1 MGLAAGLMGMMG
13 TVQGPGGFDPP
24 KLVPMSAL
32 LAIGS
37 LTIAG
42 VVAGLYPARKAAM
55 LQPVEALR
63 QEGILELDANM
74 FQDLFQEAYGAMR
87 HNRRRTALT
96 MLGMA
101 WGIATVVM
109 LLAYGDGFGQ
119 ACANIFANFGT
130 KLVIVVPG
138 RTSMQAGGKKAGML
152 VRFTQDDVETLT
164 SNLPQITQITPEVS
178 KQASIQ
184 FDTRVF
190 TWAVT
195 GNYPN
200 VFDVRALKLDQ
211 GRFYNPEDEI
221 QRARVAV
228 IGSEAKEKLF
238 SGRNALG
245 EHIRVDG
252 LSFEV
257 IGVLSAKMQEGND
270 DINRVVYVPFSTMS
284 DLKNT
289 HYLDTIWFTYQT
301 PEYESLEQSVRT
313 ILAAEHKFSQTDRQA
328 VDVFNLMMQVHQF
341 EIITMGLKILMGFIG
356 TLTLGI
362 GGVGLMNIMLVSV
375 TQRTREI
382 GVQKALGA
390 PRRYILMQ
398 FLAEALTI
406 TFIGGVLGVI
416 LAYAVALSV
425 GRLTLYSAFAK
436 NGEAGDIRLI
446 ISPGTLIAST
456 LILGAVGLIS
466 GMIPAF
472 RASRLN
478 PIEALRHE

>member
-1 MGLAAGLMGMMG
+1 M
-13 TVQGPGGFDPP
+13 FHD
-24 KLVPMSAL
+24 L
-32 LAIGS
+32 L
-37 LTIAG
+37 
-42 VVAGLYPARKAAM
+42 
-55 LQPVEALR
+55 
-63 QEGILELDANM
+63 
-74 FQDLFQEAYGAMR
+74 QEAYGAMR

-109 LLAYGDGFGQ
+109 LLAYGDGFGR
-119 ACANIFANFGT
+119 ACANIFANFGS

-138 RTSMQAGGKKAGML
+138 RTAMQAGGQKAGAL
-152 VRFTQDDVETLT
+152 VRFTVDDLETLT
-164 SNLPQITQITPEVS
+164 TNLPQITHITPEVS

-184 FDTRVF
+184 YDTRVF

-252 LSFEV
+252 LSFEI

-270 DINRVVYVPFSTMS
+270 DINRVIYVPFSTMS
-284 DLKNT
+284 EVKNT

-313 ILAAEHKFSQTDRQA
+313 ILATQHKFNQSDRQA
-328 VDVFNLMMQVHQF
+328 VQVFNLMTQVHQF
-341 EIITMGLKILMGFIG
+341 EIITLGLKVLMGFIG

-390 PRRYILMQ
+390 RRRYILLQ

-406 TFIGGVLGVI
+406 TFIGGVLGVV

-446 ISPGTLIAST
+446 IAPGTLIAST

-472 RASRLN
+472 RASRLD

>member
-1 MGLAAGLMGMMG
+1 M
-13 TVQGPGGFDPP
+13 FRD
-24 KLVPMSAL
+24 L
-32 LAIGS
+32 LH
-37 LTIAG
+37 
-42 VVAGLYPARKAAM
+42 
-55 LQPVEALR
+55 
-63 QEGILELDANM
+63 
-74 FQDLFQEAYGAMR
+74 EAYGAMR

-138 RTSMQAGGKKAGML
+138 RTSMQAGGQKAGVL
-152 VRFTQDDVETLT
+152 VRFTLDDVDALST
-164 SNLPQITQITPEVS
+164 NLPQITNITPEVG
-178 KQASIQ
+178 KQAHVQ
-184 FDTRVF
+184 YDTRVF
-190 TWAVT
+190 DFPVT

-200 VFDVRALKLDQ
+200 VPAIRILKLGQ
-211 GRFYNPEDEI
+211 GRFYNAEDEI
-221 QRARVAV
+221 QHSRVAL

-245 EHIRVDG
+245 ERIRVDG

-257 IGVLSAKMQEGND
+257 IGILSAKMQEGND
-270 DINRVVYVPFSTMS
+270 DINRVIYVPFTTMS
-284 DLKNT
+284 DLKDT

-301 PEYESLEQSVRT
+301 PEYERLEQAVRSV
-313 ILAAEHKFSQTDRQA
+313 LAVPHKLNQTDRQA
-328 VDVFNLMMQVHQF
+328 VRVFNLMMQVHQF
-341 EIITMGLKILMGFIG
+341 EIITLGLKVLMGFIG

-406 TFIGGVLGVI
+406 TLIGGVLGVI

-446 ISPGTLIAST
+446 IAPGTLIAAT
-456 LILGAVGLIS
+456 LILGFVGLVS
-466 GMIPAF
+466 GMVPAF
-472 RASRLN
+472 RASRLD

>member
-1 MGLAAGLMGMMG
+1 MIR
-13 TVQGPGGFDPP
+13 D
-24 KLVPMSAL
+24 L
-32 LAIGS
+32 L
-37 LTIAG
+37 T
-42 VVAGLYPARKAAM
+42 
-55 LQPVEALR
+55 
-63 QEGILELDANM
+63 
-74 FQDLFQEAYGAMR
+74 EAYTAMR

-138 RTSMQAGGKKAGML
+138 KTSMQAGGQKSGVA
-152 VRFTQDDVETLT
+152 VRFTQEDVDALDT
-164 SNLPQITQITPEVS
+164 NLPQITHITPSVD
-178 KQASIQ
+178 KQSNVQ
-184 FDTRVF
+184 YENRVF
-190 TWAVT
+190 TFPVS
-195 GNYPN
+195 GNNP
-200 VFDVRALKLDQ
+200 DVYDIRSLKLGV
-211 GRFYNPEDEI
+211 GRFYNMEDQV
-221 QRARVAV
+221 QRGRVAV
-228 IGSEAKEKLF
+228 LGSEAKDKLF

-245 EHIRVDG
+245 EHIRLDG
-252 LSFEV
+252 ISFEV
-257 IGVLSAKMQEGND
+257 VGVLAAKMQEGND

-284 DLKNT
+284 DLKST
-289 HYLDTIWFTYQT
+289 HYLDTIWFNYQT
-301 PEYESLEQSVRT
+301 PEYQKIEPAVRT
-313 ILAAEHKFSQTDRQA
+313 ILAGQHKFNESDREA
-328 VDVFNLMMQVHQF
+328 VRVFNLMNQLHQF
-341 EIITMGLKILMGFIG
+341 EIITLGLKILMGFIG

-390 PRRYILMQ
+390 RRRYILLQ

-406 TFIGGVLGVI
+406 TFIGGVLGVV

-446 ISPGTLIAST
+446 IQPATLIAST
-456 LILGAVGLIS
+456 VILGAVGLIS
-466 GMIPAF
+466 GMIPAL
-472 RASRLN
+472 RASRLD
-478 PIEALRHE
+478 PIESLRHE

>member
-1 MGLAAGLMGMMG
+1 MMH
-13 TVQGPGGFDPP
+13 D
-24 KLVPMSAL
+24 L
-32 LAIGS
+32 L
-37 LTIAG
+37 
-42 VVAGLYPARKAAM
+42 
-55 LQPVEALR
+55 
-63 QEGILELDANM
+63 
-74 FQDLFQEAYGAMR
+74 QEAYAAMR

-109 LLAYGDGFGQ
+109 LLAYGNGFGR

-138 RTSMQAGGKKAGML
+138 KTSMQAGGQKAGAP
-152 VRFTQDDVETLT
+152 VRFTLDDVAALT
-164 SNLPQITQITPEVS
+164 TNLPQIAHITPSVD
-178 KQASIQ
+178 KQANVQ
-184 FDTRVF
+184 YDTRSF
-190 TWAVT
+190 SWDVT
-195 GNYPN
+195 GNDPN
-200 VFDVRALKLDQ
+200 VFDVRSLKLDQ
-211 GRFYNPEDEI
+211 GRFYNLEDQI
-221 QRARVAV
+221 QRGRVAV
-228 IGSEAKEKLF
+228 LGSEAKEKLF
-238 SGRNALG
+238 SGRNAIG
-245 EHIRVDG
+245 ERIRLDG

-257 IGVLSAKMQEGND
+257 IGVLSAKMQEGNS
-270 DINRVVYVPFSTMS
+270 DINRVVYIPFTTMS
-284 DLKNT
+284 DLKDT
-289 HYLDTIWFTYQT
+289 RYLDSIWFNYQT
-301 PEYESLEQSVRT
+301 PQYEQLEQAVRT
-313 ILAAEHKFSQTDRQA
+313 ILSVPHKFNSADHQA
-328 VDVFNLMMQVHQF
+328 VRVFNLMMQVHQF
-341 EIITMGLKILMGFIG
+341 EIITLGLKILLGFIG

-390 PRRYILMQ
+390 RRRYILTQ

-446 ISPGTLIAST
+446 IAPGTLIAST
-456 LILGAVGLIS
+456 IILGAVGLVS
-466 GMIPAF
+466 GMIPAV
-472 RASRLN
+472 RAARLD

>member
-1 MGLAAGLMGMMG
+1 M
-13 TVQGPGGFDPP
+13 FHD
-24 KLVPMSAL
+24 L
-32 LAIGS
+32 L
-37 LTIAG
+37 
-42 VVAGLYPARKAAM
+42 R
-55 LQPVEALR
+55 
-63 QEGILELDANM
+63 
-74 FQDLFQEAYGAMR
+74 EAYGAMR

-138 RTSMQAGGKKAGML
+138 RTSVQAGGQKAGVL
-152 VRFTQDDVETLT
+152 VRMTLDDIETLST
-164 SNLPQITQITPEVS
+164 NLPQITNITPEVS
-178 KQASIQ
+178 KTAHIQ
-184 FDTRVF
+184 YDTRVF
-190 TWAVT
+190 DFSVT

-200 VFDVRALKLDQ
+200 VLPIRSLKMGP
-211 GRFYNPEDEI
+211 GRFYNAED
-221 QRARVAV
+221 QVQHARVAV

-245 EHIRVDG
+245 EHIRLDG
-252 LSFEV
+252 RSFEV

-270 DINRVVYVPFSTMS
+270 DINRVIYVPFTTMS
-284 DLKNT
+284 DLKDT
-289 HYLDTIWFTYQT
+289 HYLDSVWFTYQT
-301 PEYESLEQSVRT
+301 PEYERLEQSVRSV
-313 ILAAEHKFSQTDRQA
+313 LAGPHKFNQTDRQA
-328 VDVFNLMMQVHQF
+328 VRVFNLMMQVHQF
-341 EIITMGLKILMGFIG
+341 EIITLGLKVLMGFIG

-406 TFIGGVLGVI
+406 TFIGGVFGVI

-446 ISPGTLIAST
+446 IAPGTLIAAT
-456 LILGAVGLIS
+456 LILGLVGLIS
-466 GMIPAF
+466 GMVPAF
-472 RASRLN
+472 RASRMD

>member
-1 MGLAAGLMGMMG
+1 
-13 TVQGPGGFDPP
+13 
-24 KLVPMSAL
+24 
-32 LAIGS
+32 
-37 LTIAG
+37 
-42 VVAGLYPARKAAM
+42 
-55 LQPVEALR
+55 
-63 QEGILELDANM
+63 
-74 FQDLFQEAYGAMR
+74 MR

-109 LLAYGDGFGQ
+109 LLAYGDGFGR
-119 ACANIFANFGT
+119 ACANIFANFGN

-138 RTSMQAGGKKAGML
+138 RTAMQAGGQKAGAL
-152 VRFTQDDVETLT
+152 VRFTLDDIDTLT
-164 SNLPQITQITPEVS
+164 TNLPQITHITPEVS
-178 KQASIQ
+178 KPVSVQY
-184 FDTRVF
+184 DTRDF
-190 TWAVT
+190 SWTVT

-200 VFDVRALKLDQ
+200 VAEVRSLKLED
-211 GRFYNPEDEI
+211 GRFYNEEDEM

-245 EHIRVDG
+245 ERIRLNG

-257 IGVLSAKMQEGND
+257 VGVLGAKMQEGND

-284 DLKNT
+284 DLKST
-289 HYLDTIWFTYQT
+289 HYLDSIWFNYQT
-301 PEYESLEQSVRT
+301 PEYESLEQTVRAIMAT
-313 ILAAEHKFSQTDRQA
+313 AHKFNQTDRQA
-328 VDVFNLMMQVHQF
+328 VEVFNLMTQVHQF
-341 EIITMGLKILMGFIG
+341 EIITLGLKILMGFIG

-390 PRRYILMQ
+390 RRGYILMQ

-436 NGEAGDIRLI
+436 NGDAGDIRLI
-446 ISPGTLIAST
+446 IAPGTLIAST

-472 RASRLN
+472 RASRLD

>member
-1 MGLAAGLMGMMG
+1 M
-13 TVQGPGGFDPP
+13 FHD
-24 KLVPMSAL
+24 L
-32 LAIGS
+32 L
-37 LTIAG
+37 
-42 VVAGLYPARKAAM
+42 R
-55 LQPVEALR
+55 
-63 QEGILELDANM
+63 
-74 FQDLFQEAYGAMR
+74 EAYGAMR

-109 LLAYGDGFGQ
+109 LLAYGDGFGR
-119 ACANIFANFGT
+119 ACANIFANFGS

-138 RTSMQAGGKKAGML
+138 RTSMQAGGQKAGVL
-152 VRFTQDDVETLT
+152 VRFTQDDIETLT
-164 SNLPQITQITPEVS
+164 TNLPQITHITPEVS

-184 FDTRVF
+184 YDTRVF
-190 TWAVT
+190 TWAVS

-200 VFDVRALKLDQ
+200 VIDVRALKLGQ

-245 EHIRVDG
+245 ERIRVDG

-284 DLKNT
+284 ELKNT
-289 HYLDTIWFTYQT
+289 HYLDTVWFTYQT

-313 ILAAEHKFSQTDRQA
+313 ILATQHKFNQTDRQA
-328 VDVFNLMMQVHQF
+328 VQVFNLMMQVHQF
-341 EIITMGLKILMGFIG
+341 EIITLGLKILMGFIG

-390 PRRYILMQ
+390 QRRYILLQ

-406 TFIGGVLGVI
+406 TFIGGVLGVL

-446 ISPGTLIAST
+446 IAPGTLLAST

-466 GMIPAF
+466 GMVPAF
-472 RASRLN
+472 RASRLD

>member
-1 MGLAAGLMGMMG
+1 M
-13 TVQGPGGFDPP
+13 FRD
-24 KLVPMSAL
+24 L
-32 LAIGS
+32 L
-37 LTIAG
+37 
-42 VVAGLYPARKAAM
+42 
-55 LQPVEALR
+55 
-63 QEGILELDANM
+63 
-74 FQDLFQEAYGAMR
+74 QEAYGAMR

-96 MLGMA
+96 MLGMG

-119 ACANIFANFGT
+119 AFANIFANFGT

-138 RTSMQAGGKKAGML
+138 KTSTQAGGQKSG
-152 VRFTQDDVETLT
+152 VQIRFTQEDVDALT
-164 SNLPQITQITPEVS
+164 TNLPQITRITPNVE
-178 KQASIQ
+178 KQSNVQYDNRDFTFTAS
-184 FDTRVF
+184 
-190 TWAVT
+190 
-195 GNYPN
+195 GNDPN
-200 VFDVRALKLDQ
+200 VYAIRSLKLGQ
-211 GRFYNPEDEI
+211 GRFYNMEDQV

-245 EHIRVDG
+245 EHIRIDG

-257 IGVLSAKMQEGND
+257 VGVLSAKMQEGND
-270 DINRVVYVPFSTMS
+270 DINRTAYIPFTTMS
-284 DLKNT
+284 DLKDT
-289 HYLDTIWFTYQT
+289 HYLDTIWFNFDT
-301 PEYESLEQSVRT
+301 PEFERIEPAVRS
-313 ILAAEHKFSQTDRQA
+313 IMSAQHKFNESDREA
-328 VDVFNLMMQVHQF
+328 VRVFNLMTQLHQF
-341 EIITMGLKILMGFIG
+341 EIITLGLKILMGFVG

-398 FLAEALTI
+398 FLAEALSI
-406 TFIGGVLGVI
+406 TFVGGVFGVI
-416 LAYAVALSV
+416 LAYVVALSV

-436 NGEAGDIRLI
+436 NGEAGDIRLMI
-446 ISPGTLIAST
+446 APGTLIAST

>member
-1 MGLAAGLMGMMG
+1 
-13 TVQGPGGFDPP
+13 
-24 KLVPMSAL
+24 
-32 LAIGS
+32 
-37 LTIAG
+37 
-42 VVAGLYPARKAAM
+42 
-55 LQPVEALR
+55 
-63 QEGILELDANM
+63 M
-74 FQDLFQEAYGAMR
+74 FRDLFQEAYGAMR

-96 MLGMA
+96 MRMA

-130 KLVIVVPG
+130 KLVIVVPD
-138 RTSMQAGGKKAGML
+138 RTSMQAGGQKAGML
-152 VRFTQDDVETLT
+152 VRFTQDDVDTLT
-164 SNLPQITQITPEVS
+164 TNLPQITHITPEVS
-178 KQASIQ
+178 KQASVQ
-184 FDTRVF
+184 YDTRVF

-195 GNYPN
+195 GNDPN
-200 VFDVRALKLDQ
+200 VIVVRALKMEQ
-211 GRFYNPEDEI
+211 GRFYNAEDEI
-221 QRARVAV
+221 QHARVAV

-245 EHIRVDG
+245 EHIRLDG
-252 LSFEV
+252 LSFQV
-257 IGVLSAKMQEGND
+257 IGVLAAKMQEGND
-270 DINRVVYVPFSTMS
+270 DINRVIYVPFSTMS
-284 DLKNT
+284 ELKST
-289 HYLDTIWFTYQT
+289 HYLDSIWFTYQT
-301 PEYESLEQSVRT
+301 PEYERLDQTVRT
-313 ILAAEHKFSQTDRQA
+313 ILAGEHKFNQADRQA
-328 VDVFNLMMQVHQF
+328 IRVFNLMMQVHQF
-341 EIITMGLKILMGFIG
+341 EIITLGLKILMGFIG

-390 PRRYILMQ
+390 PRRYILLQ

-446 ISPGTLIAST
+446 IAPGTLLAST
-456 LILGAVGLIS
+456 LILAAVGLIS
-466 GMIPAF
+466 GMVPAF
-472 RASRLN
+472 RASRLD

>member
-1 MGLAAGLMGMMG
+1 M
-13 TVQGPGGFDPP
+13 FRD
-24 KLVPMSAL
+24 L
-32 LAIGS
+32 LH
-37 LTIAG
+37 
-42 VVAGLYPARKAAM
+42 
-55 LQPVEALR
+55 
-63 QEGILELDANM
+63 
-74 FQDLFQEAYGAMR
+74 EAYGAMR

-109 LLAYGDGFGQ
+109 LLAYGDGFGR

-130 KLVIVVPG
+130 KLVIVVPD
-138 RTSMQAGGKKAGML
+138 RTSMQAGGQKAGVL

-164 SNLPQITQITPEVS
+164 TNLPQITHITPEVS

-184 FDTRVF
+184 YDTRVF
-190 TWAVT
+190 TWGVT
-195 GNYPN
+195 GNYSN
-200 VFDVRALKLDQ
+200 VIDVRALKLTQ
-211 GRFYNPEDEI
+211 GRFYNPEDEM

-245 EHIRVDG
+245 EHIRLDG

-270 DINRVVYVPFSTMS
+270 DINRVIYVPFSTMS
-284 DLKNT
+284 ELKST
-289 HYLDTIWFTYQT
+289 HYLDTVWFTYQT

-313 ILAAEHKFSQTDRQA
+313 ILATQHKFNQTDRQA
-328 VDVFNLMMQVHQF
+328 VHVFNLMTQVHQF
-341 EIITMGLKILMGFIG
+341 EIITLGLKILMGFIG

-390 PRRYILMQ
+390 RRRYILLQ

-406 TFIGGVLGVI
+406 TFMGGVLGIV
-416 LAYAVALSV
+416 LAYTVALSV

-446 ISPGTLIAST
+446 IAPGTLIAST
-456 LILGAVGLIS
+456 LILGAVGLVS
-466 GMIPAF
+466 GMVPAF
-472 RASRLN
+472 RASRLD

>member
-1 MGLAAGLMGMMG
+1 
-13 TVQGPGGFDPP
+13 
-24 KLVPMSAL
+24 
-32 LAIGS
+32 
-37 LTIAG
+37 
-42 VVAGLYPARKAAM
+42 
-55 LQPVEALR
+55 
-63 QEGILELDANM
+63 M
-74 FQDLFQEAYGAMR
+74 FGDLFHEAYDAMR

-96 MLGMA
+96 MLGMG

-119 ACANIFANFGT
+119 AFANIFANFGT
-130 KLVIVVPG
+130 KLAIVVPG
-138 RTSMQAGGKKAGML
+138 KTSMQAGGQKSG
-152 VRFTQDDVETLT
+152 VQIRFTQDDVEALAT
-164 SNLPQITQITPEVS
+164 NLPQVTHITPEVE
-178 KQASIQ
+178 KQVNVQ
-184 FDTRVF
+184 YDTRVF
-190 TWAVT
+190 IFPVS
-195 GNYPN
+195 GNDP
-200 VFDVRALKLDQ
+200 DVISIRALKLGQ
-211 GRFYNPEDEI
+211 GRFYNMKDQN

-245 EHIRVDG
+245 EHIRLDG

-257 IGVLSAKMQEGND
+257 VGVLSAKMQEGND
-270 DINRVVYVPFSTMS
+270 DINRVVYIPFTTMS
-284 DLKNT
+284 DLKDT
-289 HYLDTIWFTYQT
+289 HYLDTIWFNYDT
-301 PEYESLEQSVRT
+301 PEYDRIEPAVRS
-313 ILAAEHKFSQTDRQA
+313 IMASQHKFNQTDRQA
-328 VDVFNLMMQVHQF
+328 VRVFNLMMQLHQF
-341 EIITMGLKILMGFIG
+341 EIISLGLKILMGFIG

-390 PRRYILMQ
+390 QRWYILMQ

-416 LAYAVALSV
+416 LAYVVALSV

-446 ISPGTLIAST
+446 IAPGTLIAST

-466 GMIPAF
+466 GMVPAL
-472 RASRLN
+472 RASRMD

>member
-1 MGLAAGLMGMMG
+1 MR
-13 TVQGPGGFDPP
+13 D
-24 KLVPMSAL
+24 L
-32 LAIGS
+32 L
-37 LTIAG
+37 
-42 VVAGLYPARKAAM
+42 
-55 LQPVEALR
+55 
-63 QEGILELDANM
+63 
-74 FQDLFQEAYGAMR
+74 QEAYTAMR

-109 LLAYGDGFGQ
+109 LLAYGNGFGQ

-138 RTSMQAGGKKAGML
+138 QTSMQAGGQKSGIP
-152 VRFTQDDVETLT
+152 VRFTQEDIETLRT
-164 SNLPQITQITPEVS
+164 NLPQISHITPSVD
-178 KQASIQ
+178 KQSSVQ
-184 FDTRVF
+184 YDTRIF
-190 TWAVT
+190 TWNVT
-195 GNYPN
+195 GNDPS
-200 VFDVRALKLDQ
+200 VFEVRSLKLDE
-211 GRFYNPEDEI
+211 GRFYNLEDQI

-245 EHIRVDG
+245 ERIRLDG

-257 IGVLSAKMQEGND
+257 VGVLSPKMQEGND
-270 DINRVVYVPFSTMS
+270 DINRVVYIPFTTMAA
-284 DLKNT
+284 LKDT
-289 HYLDTIWFTYQT
+289 RYLDTIWFNYQT
-301 PEYESLEQSVRT
+301 PEYERLEQSVRT
-313 ILAAEHKFSQTDRQA
+313 ILAVPHKFNQSDHQA
-328 VDVFNLMMQVHQF
+328 VRVFNLMMQVHQF
-341 EIITMGLKILMGFIG
+341 EIITMGLKILLGFIG

-406 TFIGGVLGVI
+406 TFIGGVLGVL

-436 NGEAGDIRLI
+436 NGEAGDIRILI
-446 ISPGTLIAST
+446 APGTLIVST
-456 LILGAVGLIS
+456 LILGVVGLVS
-466 GMIPAF
+466 GMIPAV
-472 RASRLN
+472 RASRLD

>member
-1 MGLAAGLMGMMG
+1 M
-13 TVQGPGGFDPP
+13 FND
-24 KLVPMSAL
+24 L
-32 LAIGS
+32 LH
-37 LTIAG
+37 
-42 VVAGLYPARKAAM
+42 
-55 LQPVEALR
+55 
-63 QEGILELDANM
+63 
-74 FQDLFQEAYGAMR
+74 EAYTAMR

-119 ACANIFANFGT
+119 ACTNIFANFGT
-130 KLVIVVPG
+130 KMVIVVPG
-138 RTSMQAGGKKAGML
+138 TTSMQAGGTKSGVPIRL
-152 VRFTQDDVETLT
+152 TLDDVDALT
-164 SNLPQITQITPEVS
+164 TNIPQITHITPEVG
-178 KQASIQ
+178 KQATVQ
-184 FDTRVF
+184 YDTRAF
-190 TWAVT
+190 TWSVT

-200 VFDVRALKLDQ
+200 VLDVRSLKVAQ
-211 GRFYNPEDEI
+211 GRFYNAEEEM
-221 QRARVAV
+221 QHARVAV

-245 EHIRVDG
+245 DHIRLDG

-257 IGVLSAKMQEGND
+257 LGVLTAKMQEGND
-270 DINRVVYVPFSTMS
+270 DINRTIYVPFSSMS
-284 DLKNT
+284 DLTDT
-289 HYLDTIWFTYQT
+289 HFLGTIWFNYDT
-301 PEYESLEQSVRT
+301 PQYDQLEPEVRSVMAT
-313 ILAAEHKFSQTDRQA
+313 AHKFSQADRQA
-328 VDVFNLMMQVHQF
+328 VRVFNIMMQVHQF
-341 EIITMGLKILMGFIG
+341 EIITLGLKILMGFIG

-390 PRRYILMQ
+390 QRRYILMQ

-416 LAYAVALSV
+416 LAYVVALSV

-446 ISPGTLIAST
+446 IAPSTLIAST
-456 LILGAVGLIS
+456 VILGIVGLVS

-472 RASRLN
+472 RASRLD

>member
-1 MGLAAGLMGMMG
+1 MR
-13 TVQGPGGFDPP
+13 D
-24 KLVPMSAL
+24 L
-32 LAIGS
+32 LHES
-37 LTIAG
+37 
-42 VVAGLYPARKAAM
+42 Y
-55 LQPVEALR
+55 
-63 QEGILELDANM
+63 N
-74 FQDLFQEAYGAMR
+74 AMR

-109 LLAYGDGFGQ
+109 LLAYGDGFGR

-138 RTSMQAGGKKAGML
+138 RTSMQAGGQKAGIPI
-152 VRFTQDDVETLT
+152 RFTQDDIETLT
-164 SNLPQITQITPEVS
+164 TNLPQISHITPEAS
-178 KQASIQ
+178 KQASVQ
-184 FDTRVF
+184 YDTRVF
-190 TWAVT
+190 TFAVT
-195 GNYPN
+195 GNDP
-200 VFDVRALKLDQ
+200 DVMSIRALKLGEGRAYNMEDQ
-211 GRFYNPEDEI
+211 I

-245 EHIRVDG
+245 ERIRVDG

-270 DINRVVYVPFSTMS
+270 DINRVVYVPFTTMS
-284 DLKNT
+284 DLKDT
-289 HYLDTIWFTYQT
+289 HYLDSIWFTYQT
-301 PEYESLEQSVRT
+301 PEYEELAQSVRT
-313 ILAAEHKFSQTDRQA
+313 IMSVPHKFNQTDRQA
-328 VDVFNLMMQVHQF
+328 VMVFNLMTQLHQF
-341 EIITMGLKILMGFIG
+341 ELITLGLKVLMGFIG

-390 PRRYILMQ
+390 QRRHILAQ

-436 NGEAGDIRLI
+436 NGETGDIRLI
-446 ISPGTLIAST
+446 IAPGTLIAST
-456 LILGAVGLIS
+456 LILGAVGLVS
-466 GMIPAF
+466 GMVPAL
-472 RASRLN
+472 RASRLD